1 MIKGYIFDYGGTLD
15 TGGHHWGKVIWH
27 AYERQQVPVS
37 EAQFREAYVH
47 GERTLGKN
55 PIIQPDFTFRQ
66 TLEKKLQ
73 LQLEFLHQ
81 EDYLSPL
88 LDDLYSRTQ
97 AETRKSREVL
107 LRLKE
112 QYPMVLVSNFYGNI
126 QTVLGEFGLDGVFSQ
141 IIESAVVGVRK
152 PDPRIFSL
160 GVEALGLKPDEVV
173 VVGDSIDKDIVPA
186 RQAGCHTVWFRGEG
200 WTDDPVDESLPDRI
214 ITDLRDLLSEKCKV
228 KSEKC

>member
-126 QTVLGEFGLDGVFSQ
+126 QTVLDEFGLDGVFSQ

-160 GVEALGLKPDEVV
+160 GVEALGQKPDEVV

-200 WTDDPVDESLPDRI
+200 WTDDPVDESIPDRI
-214 ITDLRDLLSEKCKV
+214 ITDLRELL
-228 KSEKC
+228 

>member
-88 LDDLYSRTQ
+88 LDDLYSRTK

-214 ITDLRDLLSEKCKV
+214 ITDLRELL
-228 KSEKC
+228 

>member
-66 TLEKKLQ
+66 TLEKKIQ

-200 WTDDPVDESLPDRI
+200 WTDDPVDESIPDRI
-214 ITDLRDLLSEKCKV
+214 ITDLRELL
-228 KSEKC
+228 

>member
-55 PIIQPDFTFRQ
+55 PIIQPAFTFRQ

-200 WTDDPVDESLPDRI
+200 WTDDPVDESIPDRI
-214 ITDLRDLLSEKCKV
+214 ITDLRELL
-228 KSEKC
+228 

>member
-200 WTDDPVDESLPDRI
+200 WTDDPVDESIPDCI
-214 ITDLRDLLSEKCKV
+214 ITDLRELL
-228 KSEKC
+228 

>member
-97 AETRKSREVL
+97 A
-107 LRLKE
+107 
-112 QYPMVLVSNFYGNI
+112 
-126 QTVLGEFGLDGVFSQ
+126 
-141 IIESAVVGVRK
+141 
-152 PDPRIFSL
+152 
-160 GVEALGLKPDEVV
+160 
-173 VVGDSIDKDIVPA
+173 
-186 RQAGCHTVWFRGEG
+186 
-200 WTDDPVDESLPDRI
+200 
-214 ITDLRDLLSEKCKV
+214 
-228 KSEKC
+228 

>member
-126 QTVLGEFGLDGVFSQ
+126 QTVLGEFGLDGVFFQ

-214 ITDLRDLLSEKCKV
+214 ITDLRELL
-228 KSEKC
+228 

>member
-200 WTDDPVDESLPDRI
+200 WTDDPVDESLAERV
-214 ITDLRDLLSEKCKV
+214 ITDLRDLLSEK
-228 KSEKC
+228 